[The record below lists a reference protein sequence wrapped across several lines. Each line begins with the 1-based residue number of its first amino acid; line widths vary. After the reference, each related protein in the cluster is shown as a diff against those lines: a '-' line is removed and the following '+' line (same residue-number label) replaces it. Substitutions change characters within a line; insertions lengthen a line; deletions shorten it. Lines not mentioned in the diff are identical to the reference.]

1 MPHDACE
8 VPRAGSDRAAA
19 EGRDVRLELTE
30 LALPLVHTFTISRGS
45 ATAAHTLVARAAWR
59 GVEGLGETAP
69 SARYDETI
77 ASVAAELAA
86 HALGDDPY
94 AFEHELKRLGPAAR
108 CALDI
113 AMHDLVGKDVERP
126 LWQLLGCDPART
138 PVTSFTIGI
147 DAPEAMLAKLDEIA
161 DHPIVKVKLGFPGD
175 IDVLDAMRARYTG
188 TLRVD
193 ANEAWTP
200 ELAVANL
207 ERLARADVEFCEQPI
222 PAGNPERLRWI
233 RERSRVAIVT
243 DEDSVDARD
252 LHALAGCVDGI
263 NVKLVKCGGIRG
275 ALAMIHTARAL
286 GLKIMLGCMV
296 ESAIL
301 TTAAAHLS
309 PLVDWADLDGPFL
322 TAGDPFVGV
331 TYANGKLVLPTTP
344 GLGVTERTPAA
355 AFVATRTG
363 TNVP

>member
-1 MPHDACE
+1 MH
-8 VPRAGSDRAAA
+8 
-19 EGRDVRLELTE
+19 LELAE
-30 LALPLVHTFTISRGS
+30 LALPLVHTFSISRGS

-59 GVEGLGETAP
+59 EHEGLGESAP
-69 SARYDETI
+69 SARYDDTI
-77 ASVAAELAA
+77 ADVARELRA
-86 HALGDDPY
+86 HPLGDDPY
-94 AFEHELKRLGPAAR
+94 ALETALAGLRPAAR
-108 CALDI
+108 CALDV
-113 AMHDLVGKDVERP
+113 AMHDLIGKDLERP

-147 DAPEAMLAKLDEIA
+147 DTPEAMLAKLDAIA
-161 DHPIVKVKLGFPGD
+161 GHPIVKVKLGFAGD
-175 IDVLDAMRARYTG
+175 LDVLEAMRAHYTG

-193 ANEAWTP
+193 ANEGWTP
-200 ELAVANL
+200 ESAVANL
-207 ERLARADVEFCEQPI
+207 EVLARCDVEFCEQPI
-222 PAGNPERLRWI
+222 PAGSPERLRWI

-243 DEDSVDARD
+243 DEDSKDATD
-252 LHALAGCVDGI
+252 LRALAGCVDGI

-322 TAGDPFVGV
+322 TADDPFVGV
-331 TYANGKLVLPTTP
+331 TYRGGKLVLPTAP
-344 GLGVTERTPAA
+344 GLGVVERSPPT
-355 AFVATRTG
+355 AFLATHAG
-363 TNVP
+363 ANVP